1 MSVLRISWLVS
12 AALVLLSPVAHGQSQ
27 SGQQHQGFWV
37 GFGLGAGWNTN
48 TDLAG
53 GGRGGLDVYVRLGGT
68 LSQRLLLGGEALA
81 WAQAENNT
89 SLVRAN
95 TTFSAMFYP
104 FRAGGLYI
112 KGGLGLAHIETA
124 FVAGRVAGTASTT
137 GFGSTWGLGYDVRLG
152 NNLYLTPNIDLL
164 VQAFDVYGTETTESI
179 AVFTLGLVWH

>member
-1 MSVLRISWLVS
+1 MKVLRITWLVP
-12 AALVLLSPVAHGQSQ
+12 ATLVLLSTMAHGQDQ
-27 SGQQHQGFWV
+27 SAQRHEGFWV
-37 GFGLGAGWNTN
+37 GFGLGGGWNTN
-48 TDLAG
+48 TDLVG

-68 LSQRLLLGGEALA
+68 VSQRLLLGGEALA
-81 WAQAENNT
+81 WAQVENTT

-104 FRAGGLYI
+104 FRTGGLYL
-112 KGGLGLAHIETA
+112 KGGLGLAHVESA
-124 FVAGRVAGTASTT
+124 FVVGPATGTSSIT

-164 VQAFDVYGTETTESI
+164 VQTFDAYGTETTESI